1 MKKIILLFVL
11 FTGLILSLKAQN
23 DCETMVRD
31 ANNYYK
37 KKQYNEALKIIQ
49 EIENDCPEYFIDV
62 KDIKTQC
69 EKEISKKDAFLTLSK
84 AKIEIPVSGGTESI
98 TINANVSWS
107 FGKHP
112 DWINLSRSGNSLIIE
127 CDPNRTSEDR
137 NATITISGNNGSI
150 TKNFKVLQEK
160 GQLSVSNDNINFVS
174 RGGNI
179 TVFVESNM
187 DWIIDSQYNSWIK
200 TSQSGNAITVSCG
213 ENTSVD
219 KKKGSFTIRT
229 SNGDYKRITVEQDGA
244 KVFLDIP
251 QRLNY
256 SGNGGK
262 TSITIKTN
270 ASDWYV
276 SNVGTLSWCK
286 ASKRGD
292 KELYIEVQSNPI
304 TSPRNTY
311 VRICAKNVYK
321 DITITQDA
329 KGGYAGLLD
338 DYFDYVD
345 GTRKI
350 SFFEINLYAFG
361 NYGVRM
367 SSMMYRWKFAE
378 IDFLNMNFGI
388 APQLS
393 IDWEPMVRGYLPFT
407 SDGRCWAAYIGL
419 GGRVNLYESS
429 WDYETYIDN
438 SSSIVFETGVEYHW
452 ERSDNTST
460 RLFIRY
466 DGAISLGIAF
476 DMYKW
481 NY

>member
-1 MKKIILLFVL
+1 MKKLLLCIILSIVSIALCAQDCKQKVEAAKKLFDEEQYEL
-11 FTGLILSLKAQN
+11 AQKQFELVIR
-23 DCETMVRD
+23 DCGE
-31 ANNYYK
+31 NYGGAKKFLDECK
-37 KKQYNEALKIIQ
+37 KKILENSASLNVGKNKITF
-49 EIENDCPEYFIDV
+49 CAAGG
-62 KDIKTQC
+62 
-69 EKEISKKDAFLTLSK
+69 KETVSVNSKNCTW
-84 AKIEIPVSGGTESI
+84 KI
-98 TINANVSWS
+98 
-107 FGKHP
+107 GKHP
-112 DWINLSRSGNSLIIE
+112 DWIEVTKSGNNLIIN
-127 CDPNRTSEDR
+127 CDVNRTSDDR
-137 NATITISGNNGSI
+137 SATIGVVGDVGDLKQSI
-150 TKNFKVLQEK
+150 RVLQNK
-160 GQLSVSNDNINFVS
+160 GVLSVSDENISFQS
-174 RGGNI
+174 KGGTRTI
-179 TVFVESNM
+179 IVESNM

-304 TSPRNTY
+304 TSPRSTY
-311 VRICAKNVYK
+311 VKVCVKNVYK